1 MNANSS
7 SKRFFTVLRIGV
19 MLTLLVTLFLVQ
31 SSTILAGSTPSI
43 AAASVVPNA
52 KVTLDLY
59 NLPTNSTYEV
69 QMGKR
74 GTGGIGGYHAAS
86 FTTGSD
92 SYYQKTFSIPTA
104 LYDEALIDV
113 RVVGAGVSPST
124 VFYNTGEYVAPSPLP
139 GGYGGIPTTSIKS
152 VDNGVSVT
160 LTTYNFPKEKDFTV
174 TIGEYGTR
182 GVGGITVGDF
192 YSAGGGSFELTFSIP
207 EELKDEEMLSIR
219 LETPDKVY
227 YAFDWFYN
235 NPNQDSGGEAEA
247 GEESDGNSSVTSV
260 NANYVGFPTTTIL
273 SSVDKT
279 EVEVKVFNL
288 PKDVDF
294 VVTMGKFG
302 TRGVGGTQVDSF
314 NSADGGTQTFTFTVP
329 ATLMDENKLAIRLDS
344 GRWYAFDWWV
354 NNPSAAPVPAPAPVT
369 PSPSG
374 WTKIPSTSFVSLA
387 AGGGSVTFAAYNF
400 EPNTEWKVTMGEY
413 GTRGVNGIYIQTLT
427 SPDGSFNITSEI
439 PEALKDLDKIA
450 IRYEQV
456 GGPYYAFDWFN
467 N

>member
-1 MNANSS
+1 MNVNSS
-7 SKRFFTVLRIGV
+7 SKRFSTILRIGV

-43 AAASVVPNA
+43 VVSSVVPNA
-52 KVTLDLY
+52 KVTIDLY
-59 NLPTNSTYEV
+59 NLPTNGTYEV

-92 SYYQKTFSIPTA
+92 SYYVKTFSIPTA

-113 RVVGAGVSPST
+113 RVVGEGVSAST
-124 VFYNTGEYVAPSPLP
+124 VFYNTGAYVAPSPLP

-152 VDNGVSVT
+152 VDKGVSVT
-160 LTTYNFPKEKDFTV
+160 LTTYNFPKEKYFTV
-174 TIGEYGTR
+174 TMGEFGTR
-182 GVGGITVGDF
+182 GIGGLNVGEF

-207 EELKDEEMLSIR
+207 EELADEELIAIR
-219 LETPDKVY
+219 LETADKVY
-227 YAFDWFYN
+227 YAYDWFYN
-235 NPNQDSGGEAEA
+235 NPNQDSGGESEE
-247 GEESDGNSSVTSV
+247 GEESEGNSTVISL

-279 EVEVKVFNL
+279 EVEVKVYNL
-288 PKDVDF
+288 PKEVDF
-294 VVTMGKFG
+294 VVKMGKFG
-302 TRGVGGTQVDSF
+302 TRGVGGIQVDDF
-314 NSADGGTQTFTFTVP
+314 NSGDGGTQTFTFEVP
-329 ATLMDENKLAIRLDS
+329 ASLMEEHKLSIRIDS
-344 GRWYAFDWWV
+344 GIWYAYDWWV

-374 WTKIPSTSFVSLA
+374 WTKIPSTSFVSLD
-387 AGGGSVTFAAYNF
+387 AGAGSVTFMAYDF
-400 EPNTEWKVTMGEY
+400 EPNTVWRVTMGAY
-413 GTRGVNGIYIQTLT
+413 GTRGVNGIFVQTLT
-427 SPDGSFNITSEI
+427 SADGAFTITSEI
-439 PEALKDLDKIA
+439 PESLKDLNKIA

-456 GGPYYAFDWFN
+456 DGPYYAFDWFN